1 LLAFTTFFGKGGV
14 YSMMN
19 YDDLHSMYLGL
30 FVLILSGADILFR
43 KWFKE
48 TRFMTSYEDAHNK
61 VETILKYLQ
70 GMNDG
75 IHILKSM
82 RLGWYRKR
90 AWNGV
95 EYQCF
100 MQHILF
106 VFGTHDALISDRP
119 TRLAFVEIIKNTH
132 SLYVRMKMKSS
143 WREREINQLREDI
156 STILWDLQRLFNT
169 EVDLTVDDR
178 TPEETFSFI
187 GPFPAKASGP
197 MPRKTGEK
205 NDSSDSDSGSDDSS
219 DSCSLRED
227 SEDES
232 SECVTLKGNQTRI
245 PKVHAATTI
254 ADCIVNHGNGTIGGT
269 GMFECF
275 HRRGKRYIKHSNRIQ
290 SKTLQGQI
298 LLSSVTEASET
309 APRTVRTERARLFYE
324 EHMDSSQPVGILS
337 ESDASEEEEEDV
349 ARPFVHVGAGKKI
362 YSKLKAKKLTTSYF
376 SARAC
381 FRFVS
386 APYRLASCSRHL
398 PS

>member
-1 LLAFTTFFGKGGV
+1 
-14 YSMMN
+14 
-19 YDDLHSMYLGL
+19 
-30 FVLILSGADILFR
+30 
-43 KWFKE
+43 
-48 TRFMTSYEDAHNK
+48 
-61 VETILKYLQ
+61 
-70 GMNDG
+70 
-75 IHILKSM
+75 
-82 RLGWYRKR
+82 
-90 AWNGV
+90 
-95 EYQCF
+95 
-100 MQHILF
+100 
-106 VFGTHDALISDRP
+106 
-119 TRLAFVEIIKNTH
+119 
-132 SLYVRMKMKSS
+132 
-143 WREREINQLREDI
+143 
-156 STILWDLQRLFNT
+156 
-169 EVDLTVDDR
+169 
-178 TPEETFSFI
+178 
-187 GPFPAKASGP
+187 

-324 EHMDSSQPVGILS
+324 EHMDSSQPVAIPS
-337 ESDASEEEEEDV
+337 ESDASEEEEEGEV
-349 ARPFVHVGAGKKI
+349 SRPFVHVGAGKKN
-362 YSKLKAKKLTTSYF
+362 YSKLKAKKLTTLYF